1 MIPVKAI
8 RAGVAGLSKGLNTTD
23 EQDTN
28 YWYKLFPEWITW
40 DHPLDERQN
49 KSRDQN
55 VSLRNGAHHLAVEHR
70 RAAVAVDDAQIRGRI
85 KFISFWSCPKKF

>member
-1 MIPVKAI
+1 M
-8 RAGVAGLSKGLNTTD
+8 
-23 EQDTN
+23 
-28 YWYKLFPEWITW
+28 
-40 DHPLDERQN
+40 DERQN